1 MSSASAHDDDLWVLR
16 ASGFGEDL
24 IARDGGNYLA
34 GNGYLGVRGTL
45 EPWRAERFPAITVS
59 DTYDMADGRWRELCT
74 APNGLYAALTDAEG
88 RELLGD
94 RDPDRTV
101 RELDLRRGAFRRRL
115 APRAPGGPRITT
127 ERFASYADL
136 HLVASRIEVAAQ
148 RACELTLDAG
158 IDLRVWSLNGDHFA
172 VRTPVHEKGGPHAT
186 GPRLG
191 VHAVTGERGTGLE
204 VREALRV
211 EGAEVVASEVVE
223 DDERW
228 LRRIRLRL
236 PAGGTMQ
243 VVRAYAVASSNDVDP
258 ATDVAGDP
266 AGAAAASVERALRAG
281 WTTLLR
287 EQAEDWRDFWAVADV
302 RIDGDP
308 ELQRAARF
316 ALYHHRIATPEHS
329 DRLPIGARGLSC
341 QAYQGAAFWDQ
352 ETYNLD
358 VWLHTRPEVARN
370 LLTYRG
376 RTLDGARTKAR
387 RLGYRGAFYAW
398 ISGDDGEELCPDWFF
413 REVVTGRPIRNH
425 FNDKQIHISPDVA
438 VTVQQYVEATGDE
451 AFLIEH
457 GAEILAEVARFL
469 TSRVVWVPHRERWE
483 LHSVLGPDEYHEFV
497 DDNAFTNHQ
506 AARALEGAARTWTW
520 LEDAAPPRHAALS
533 EALGVS
539 EEEVAGWRDVAQRLH
554 RPEPDPATG
563 VIEQFRGY
571 RTLEDVTPDVLEGRL
586 IDPAEYWGWP
596 IGVAVHTQVIKQAD
610 VLQLLVQEADTPADL
625 LEANYAYYEPRTQH
639 GSSLSPSVHAVA
651 AARLGRAAEALRYF
665 RKGALVDLEGDHKA
679 VSGGTFIGGV
689 HTAACAGTWQAL
701 AHGFGGLRE
710 EGEGLGFD
718 PLLPASWSGFAFSAM
733 RRGRRVR
740 IEVAADGAC
749 VEADAANT
757 GPMPVRVGG
766 TRLQLAP
773 GERRELSSEAPRR

>member
-1 MSSASAHDDDLWVLR
+1 VNSAYAHVDPWVLR
-16 ASGFGEDL
+16 AFGFEEDL
-24 IARDGGNYLA
+24 VARDGGNFLA
-34 GNGYLGVRGTL
+34 GNGYLGVRGAL

-74 APNGLYAALTDAEG
+74 VPNGLYATLRDETG

-94 RDPDRTV
+94 TDSDRTV
-101 RELDLRRGAFRRRL
+101 RELDLRTGTFRRRV
-115 APRAPGGPRITT
+115 APRAAGGPRIAT

-136 HLVASRIEVAAQ
+136 HLVASRIEVAAE
-148 RACELTLDAG
+148 RTCELTLDAG

-172 VRTPVHEKGGPHAT
+172 VRESVREAGGSHAT

-191 VHAVTGERGTGLE
+191 VHAVTGERGTVLE

-223 DDERW
+223 DDERL
-228 LRRIRLRL
+228 LRRMRLRV
-236 PAGGTMQ
+236 PAGGTMR
-243 VVRAYAVASSNDVDP
+243 VLRAFAVASSNDVDP

-266 AGAAAASVERALRAG
+266 AGAAVASVDRALRTG
-281 WTTLLR
+281 WATLLR
-287 EQAEDWRDFWAVADV
+287 EQEADWRRFWAVADV

-370 LLTYRG
+370 LLTYRA
-376 RTLDGARTKAR
+376 RTLDGARAKAR

-398 ISGDDGEELCPDWFF
+398 ISGDDGQELCPDWFF

-425 FNDKQIHISPDVA
+425 FNDKQIHISPDIAATVA
-438 VTVQQYVEATGDE
+438 QYVDATGDD
-451 AFLIEH
+451 AFLIER
-457 GAEILAEVARFL
+457 GAEVLVEVARFL
-469 TSRVVWVPHRERWE
+469 VSRVVWVPHRERWE

-506 AARALEGAARTWTW
+506 AAGALEAASRTWAW
-520 LEDAAPPRHAALS
+520 LADAAPQRRAALS
-533 EALGVS
+533 EALGLG
-539 EEEVAGWRDVAQRLH
+539 EDEVAGWRDVAARLH
-554 RPEPDPATG
+554 RPGPDPATG

-571 RTLEDVTPDVLEGRL
+571 MTLEDVTPDVLERRL

-610 VLQLLVQEADTPADL
+610 VLQLLVQEADTPADVL
-625 LEANYAYYEPRTQH
+625 RANYDYYEPRTQH

-651 AARLGRAAEALRYF
+651 AARLGRAEEALRYF
-665 RKGALVDLEGDHKA
+665 RKGALVDLGGDHKA

-701 AHGFGGLRE
+701 AHGFGGLRDE
-710 EGEGLGFD
+710 DEGLGFD
-718 PLLPASWSGFAFSAM
+718 PLLPAAWTGFAFSAM
-733 RRGRRVR
+733 RRGKRVR
-740 IEVAADGAC
+740 VDVAADRVVVA
-749 VEADAANT
+749 ADEENP
-757 GPMPVRVGG
+757 GPMPVRVGAS
-766 TRLQLAP
+766 RLELAP
-773 GERRELSSEAPRR
+773 GERREVSSEAPRR